1 MGLIAV
7 FQDELKAAMKNGNTQ
22 RRDTIRFL
30 QSVLKNTAID
40 LRKPVADMS
49 DEEVQSVIKKL
60 VKQRKESITQY
71 RAGSREDL
79 AEQEEKELQIL
90 SEFLPEEIGEEEIQK
105 IVSEALAECG
115 AVSSKDLGKAMGFV
129 MKKVAGRASGDRVR
143 QIVTA
148 LLPVE
153 KDRFVSLVDWEESEK
168 MIL

>member
-40 LRKPVADMS
+40 LRKPVAEMS
-49 DEEVQSVIKKL
+49 DEEAQTVIKKL
-60 VKQRKESITQY
+60 VKQRRESIAQY

-79 AEQEEKELQIL
+79 VEQEEKELQIL
-90 SEFLPEEIGEEEIQK
+90 SEFLPEEIGEEETQK
-105 IVSEALAECG
+105 IVSEALGECG
-115 AVSSKDLGKAMGFV
+115 AVSHKDLGKAMGFV
-129 MKKVAGRASGDRVR
+129 MKKVAGRASGDKVR

-153 KDRFVSLVDWEESEK
+153 KN
-168 MIL
+168 